1 MSEQD
6 KNTLLGIQNARDAI
20 DEQRL
25 LAEQAARLNAEM
37 AAKNAAYAERQL
49 GDAYRAVSG
58 KASSEELKRIA
69 ELQQRTIDAAME
81 RPSGVDTYLGGPVS
95 DKERYKELER
105 QRAIGRLEQL
115 NVLNRSVSHADA
127 ATLVSAVAGLSQE
140 VEAMARQMG
149 RLDELVRSLLDS
161 KAPFTDDDVAAI
173 KAHVRH
179 PGALEAAKLRETV
192 RCLRIAADNCNWT
205 TVSSILGGLDA
216 EG

>member
-6 KNTLLGIQNARDAI
+6 PNMLTGIRP
-20 DEQRL
+20 R
-25 LAEQAARLNAEM
+25 
-37 AAKNAAYAERQL
+37 
-49 GDAYRAVSG
+49 GDKPSD
-58 KASSEELKRIA
+58 EELKRVA

-81 RPSGVDTYLGGPVS
+81 
-95 DKERYKELER
+95 
-105 QRAIGRLEQL
+105 QRAGLQPALPGNDAEMLAAYRNEAYAKEQARQLAIRRLEQQNAL
-115 NVLNRSVSHADA
+115 NSAVSHVDA
-127 ATLVSAVAGLSQE
+127 TTLANAMAGLSQE
-140 VEAMARQMG
+140 VEAMARHVG

-192 RCLRIAADNCNWT
+192 RCLRIAADNGNWT